1 MDARR
6 GRGRGRPSARG
17 RGHLVPTPEVQATG
31 AGEQRQPG
39 PPDMQETLA
48 GILRAVDV
56 LAASQLRQER
66 RHDDRTATAQAS
78 HSGTSGT
85 GDGSGATVLRDF
97 MALRPPEF
105 SGGADATVA
114 EDWLLAV
121 EKHLRSIDCA
131 EAHRVRLG
139 TFLLRGDA
147 ERWWETTRQRYGD
160 GGPSWA
166 QFVEAFNETYVPAWI
181 REQKV
186 FEFIELQQGSKTVT
200 QYETEF
206 VALSRY
212 APELVTPESRR
223 VSKFQ
228 RGLRPE
234 IRHAMAGIEAPD
246 FPTAVQRAHA
256 VERDQLEARAEQ
268 LVLKGAGSSSKK
280 RKWDAGS
287 QSSGFPQ
294 CRQCGQRHQGQCR
307 ERGHRANRC
316 TQPAQSGGPRTGGVG
331 PRLVQRQSAPRTQ
344 GAGAPLPLPAAQ
356 RPGPTERVQMQGQA
370 FAVQR
375 DNGLLLFRGR
385 ICVPRDSDIRQRIL
399 EEAHRSPYTIHPGAT
414 KMYQGLRRQ
423 YWWSG
428 MKRSVAEFVSRCL
441 VCQQV
446 KAEHQ
451 RPAGLLRPLSV
462 PEWKWERIAMDFVS
476 GLPRSSRGYDSI
488 WVIIDRL
495 TKSAHFLPVKKTY
508 PIHRL
513 AKLYI
518 DEVVRLHGV
527 PASIVS
533 DRDPRFTSR
542 FWEALQSAMGTQ
554 LTFSTAFHPQTDGQ
568 SERTIRTLEDML
580 RACVLDFHGS
590 WDDHLSLVEF
600 AYNNSFQA
608 SIGMAPFE
616 ALYGR
621 PCRSPLCWTETGER
635 ALLGPELVEQ
645 TTEKIQLIRARMKA
659 AQDRQKSYA
668 DRRRRDL
675 EFDVGDHVFLR
686 VMPMRGVRRFGVSGK
701 LSPRYVGPFEILE
714 RVGSLAYRLAL
725 PPQLAHVHD
734 VFHVSMLRKYVAD
747 PGHVIDYHP
756 LVVQEDSSYIELP
769 TNIVDR
775 KEKALGDTS
784 EAMIL
789 LNSLPDDYDVV
800 KHALRYTGI
809 VPSMELVISEETN
822 QHSTTDNF
830 ISLRGTQIEVE
841 HSAINDN
848 PLGAPVI
855 LEPQQERDPSPISN
869 LDQTFDHE
877 TDHDEQNGETEIQ
890 VEQHDSLQHDLGDY
904 QLARDRSRRIVRPP
918 ARYAYSDLI
927 YCALIAGVEMR
938 SSEYFSYEEA
948 ISSKDSK
955 K

>member
-160 GGPSWA
+160 GGPTWA

-256 VERDQLEARAEQ
+256 VERDRLEARAEQ

-307 ERGHRANRC
+307 EVRRDVCYRCGQPGHLKRDCPQAPRPTTPAPPATPATGQEIICFRCGQRGHRANRC

-331 PRLVQRQSAPRTQ
+331 PRPVQRQSAPRAQ
-344 GAGAPLPLPAAQ
+344 GSRAPLPLPAAQ

-370 FAVQR
+370 FAV
-375 DNGLLLFRGR
+375 
-385 ICVPRDSDIRQRIL
+385 
-399 EEAHRSPYTIHPGAT
+399 YT
-414 KMYQGLRRQ
+414 Y
-423 YWWSG
+423 
-428 MKRSVAEFVSRCL
+428 
-441 VCQQV
+441 
-446 KAEHQ
+446 
-451 RPAGLLRPLSV
+451 
-462 PEWKWERIAMDFVS
+462 
-476 GLPRSSRGYDSI
+476 
-488 WVIIDRL
+488 
-495 TKSAHFLPVKKTY
+495 
-508 PIHRL
+508 
-513 AKLYI
+513 
-518 DEVVRLHGV
+518 
-527 PASIVS
+527 
-533 DRDPRFTSR
+533 
-542 FWEALQSAMGTQ
+542 
-554 LTFSTAFHPQTDGQ
+554 
-568 SERTIRTLEDML
+568 
-580 RACVLDFHGS
+580 
-590 WDDHLSLVEF
+590 SLW
-600 AYNNSFQA
+600 
-608 SIGMAPFE
+608 P
-616 ALYGR
+616 
-621 PCRSPLCWTETGER
+621 
-635 ALLGPELVEQ
+635 
-645 TTEKIQLIRARMKA
+645 
-659 AQDRQKSYA
+659 
-668 DRRRRDL
+668 
-675 EFDVGDHVFLR
+675 
-686 VMPMRGVRRFGVSGK
+686 
-701 LSPRYVGPFEILE
+701 
-714 RVGSLAYRLAL
+714 
-725 PPQLAHVHD
+725 
-734 VFHVSMLRKYVAD
+734 
-747 PGHVIDYHP
+747 
-756 LVVQEDSSYIELP
+756 
-769 TNIVDR
+769 
-775 KEKALGDTS
+775 
-784 EAMIL
+784 
-789 LNSLPDDYDVV
+789 
-800 KHALRYTGI
+800 
-809 VPSMELVISEETN
+809 
-822 QHSTTDNF
+822 
-830 ISLRGTQIEVE
+830 
-841 HSAINDN
+841 
-848 PLGAPVI
+848 
-855 LEPQQERDPSPISN
+855 
-869 LDQTFDHE
+869 
-877 TDHDEQNGETEIQ
+877 
-890 VEQHDSLQHDLGDY
+890 
-904 QLARDRSRRIVRPP
+904 
-918 ARYAYSDLI
+918 
-927 YCALIAGVEMR
+927 
-938 SSEYFSYEEA
+938 
-948 ISSKDSK
+948 
-955 K
+955 

>member
-200 QYETEF
+200 H
-206 VALSRY
+206 
-212 APELVTPESRR
+212 
-223 VSKFQ
+223 KFQ

-256 VERDQLEARAEQ
+256 VERDRLEARAEQ

-331 PRLVQRQSAPRTQ
+331 PRPAQRQSAPRAQ
-344 GAGAPLPLPAAQ
+344 GSGAPLPLPAAQ

-370 FAVQR
+370 FAVSATEAAES
-375 DNGLLLFRGR
+375 
-385 ICVPRDSDIRQRIL
+385 SDIVQVLFVRKKDRSMRLCIDYRQLNQVTIKNKYPLPRVDDLLDQLRGASMFSKIDLRSGYHQVRVRDEDIAKTAFRTRYGHYEFVVMPFGLTNAPAVFMDLMNRVFKEYLDSFVIVFIDDIL
-399 EEAHRSPYTIHPGAT
+399 IYSPSPETHEAH
-414 KMYQGLRRQ
+414 
-423 YWWSG
+423 
-428 MKRSVAEFVSRCL
+428 
-441 VCQQV
+441 
-446 KAEHQ
+446 
-451 RPAGLLRPLSV
+451 LSV
-462 PEWKWERIAMDFVS
+462 VLQKLRDEQLYAKFSKCEFWQTRVVFLGHVVS
-476 GLPRSSRGYDSI
+476 GEGISVDPEKTRAVMDWPRPMTVTEIRSFLGLAGYYRRFIEGFARLASPLTKLTRKGTRFI
-488 WVIIDRL
+488 WDESCERSFQELKRRL
-495 TKSAHFLPVKKTY
+495 TSAPSEGQWF
-508 PIHRL
+508 
-513 AKLYI
+513 A
-518 DEVVRLHGV
+518 
-527 PASIVS
+527 IVS
-533 DRDPRFTSR
+533 
-542 FWEALQSAMGTQ
+542 W
-554 LTFSTAFHPQTDGQ
+554 TDLCAEGQ
-568 SERTIRTLEDML
+568 
-580 RACVLDFHGS
+580 
-590 WDDHLSLVEF
+590 
-600 AYNNSFQA
+600 
-608 SIGMAPFE
+608 
-616 ALYGR
+616 
-621 PCRSPLCWTETGER
+621 
-635 ALLGPELVEQ
+635 
-645 TTEKIQLIRARMKA
+645 
-659 AQDRQKSYA
+659 
-668 DRRRRDL
+668 
-675 EFDVGDHVFLR
+675 
-686 VMPMRGVRRFGVSGK
+686 
-701 LSPRYVGPFEILE
+701 
-714 RVGSLAYRLAL
+714 
-725 PPQLAHVHD
+725 
-734 VFHVSMLRKYVAD
+734 
-747 PGHVIDYHP
+747 
-756 LVVQEDSSYIELP
+756 
-769 TNIVDR
+769 
-775 KEKALGDTS
+775 
-784 EAMIL
+784 
-789 LNSLPDDYDVV
+789 
-800 KHALRYTGI
+800 
-809 VPSMELVISEETN
+809 
-822 QHSTTDNF
+822 
-830 ISLRGTQIEVE
+830 
-841 HSAINDN
+841 
-848 PLGAPVI
+848 
-855 LEPQQERDPSPISN
+855 
-869 LDQTFDHE
+869 
-877 TDHDEQNGETEIQ
+877 
-890 VEQHDSLQHDLGDY
+890 
-904 QLARDRSRRIVRPP
+904 
-918 ARYAYSDLI
+918 
-927 YCALIAGVEMR
+927 
-938 SSEYFSYEEA
+938 
-948 ISSKDSK
+948 
-955 K
+955 